1 MNLAAL
7 MFHRYTTRTA
17 LGLVPFEVMSEG
29 GLWLLIV
36 IVVAVGVALIR
47 GGRLANL
54 GEIELRLW
62 PVLIVGFI
70 VQAASG
76 LIPSDRSWSAGVG
89 ISLLLLSFLLILS
102 VVIANRS
109 KPGMWL
115 AGFGILMN
123 FSVIAANG
131 GMPVLEA
138 AAVAAG
144 GFDTQVVIDDFKHV
158 VLGPDSRLM
167 FLSDVIPVRFFWGAG
182 TVLSLG
188 DVFLAVGLGRFL
200 ESELRRPVRWFKH
213 GVPKT
218 TPTGSA
224 NRT

>member
-1 MNLAAL
+1 
-7 MFHRYTTRTA
+7 
-17 LGLVPFEVMSEG
+17 MSEG
-29 GLWLLIV
+29 GLWLV
-36 IVVAVGVALIR
+36 IVVVVAIAVAIIR

-62 PVLIVGFI
+62 PLLIVGFV
-70 VQAASG
+70 VQTGSSF
-76 LIPSDRSWSAGVG
+76 IPSGRSWSAGAAVA
-89 ISLLLLSFLLILS
+89 LLLVSYLFILS

-109 KPGMWL
+109 RPGMWL

-131 GMPVLEA
+131 AMPVLEA
-138 AAVAAG
+138 AATAAS
-144 GFDTQVVIDDFKHV
+144 GFNAQVVINDFKHV
-158 VLGPDSRLM
+158 VLGPETRLM
-167 FLSDVIPVRFFWGAG
+167 FLADVIPVRFFWGNG
-182 TVLSLG
+182 TVVSLG

-200 ESELRRPVRWFKH
+200 ESELRRPIRWFKH
-213 GVPKT
+213 GVPST

>member
-1 MNLAAL
+1 MNLVPI
-7 MFHRYTTRTA
+7 FHRYDTDITLR
-17 LGLVPFEVMSEG
+17 LVPFEVMSEG

-36 IVVAVGVALIR
+36 VVVAVGVAIIR
-47 GGRLANL
+47 GGRLTNL

-62 PVLIVGFI
+62 PLLIVGFL
-70 VQAASG
+70 VQAASS
-76 LIPSDRSWSAGVG
+76 LVPSNRSWSSGVG
-89 ISLLLLSFLLILS
+89 ITLLLLSFLFILL
-102 VVIANRS
+102 VIIANRS

-138 AAVAAG
+138 AAVAAA
-144 GFDTQVVIDDFKHV
+144 GFDTQVTIDNFKHV
-158 VLGPDSRLM
+158 HLGPDSRLM
-167 FLSDVIPVRFFWGAG
+167 FLSDVIPVRFPWGSG

-213 GVPKT
+213 GVPST

>member
-1 MNLAAL
+1 MEISIPEDSGYAL
-7 MFHRYTTRTA
+7 TV
-17 LGLVPFEVMSEG
+17 VPFEAMAEG

-36 IVVAVGVALIR
+36 VVVAIAVAIIR

-62 PVLIVGFI
+62 PLLIIGFV
-70 VQAASG
+70 VQTASAFV
-76 LIPSDRSWSAGVG
+76 PAERSWSAPVG
-89 ISLLLLSFLLILS
+89 IALLLLSYLFILA

-131 GMPVLEA
+131 AMPVLEA
-138 AAVAAG
+138 SASAASGFNAQVA
-144 GFDTQVVIDDFKHV
+144 INDFKHV
-158 VLGPDSRLM
+158 VLDADTRLM
-167 FLSDVIPVRFFWGAG
+167 FLADVIPVRFLWGTG
-182 TVLSLG
+182 TVISLG

-218 TPTGSA
+218 TRAGSA